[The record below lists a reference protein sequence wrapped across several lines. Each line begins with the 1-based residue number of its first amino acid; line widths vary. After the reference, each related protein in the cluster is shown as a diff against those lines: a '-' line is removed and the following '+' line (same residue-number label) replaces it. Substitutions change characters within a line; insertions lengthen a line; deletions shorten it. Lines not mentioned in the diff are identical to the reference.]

1 MLVLRT
7 AVMAWFTNSLGCSV
21 RRMKRLI
28 SWMCES
34 GHDLCRI
41 ADTAD
46 RADDSAMDPTQLL
59 AACGLVIGT
68 VDYALMV
75 RRRAA
80 MRRHWRE
87 AAAAQDAG
95 LHGLVRVL
103 LVDR

>member
-7 AVMAWFTNSLGCSV
+7 AVMAWFTKSLIDWFANMKRRG
-21 RRMKRLI
+21 RRMR
-28 SWMCES
+28 EP

-41 ADTAD
+41 ADPAD
-46 RADDSAMDPTQLL
+46 RADDSGMDPTQLL